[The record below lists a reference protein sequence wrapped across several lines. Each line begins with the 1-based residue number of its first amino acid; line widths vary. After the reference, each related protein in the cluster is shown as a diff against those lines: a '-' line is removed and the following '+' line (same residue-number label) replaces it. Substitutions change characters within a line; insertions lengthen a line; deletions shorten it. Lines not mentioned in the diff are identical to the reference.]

1 LKPIIWLASFP
12 KSGNT
17 WLRLLLTHVSAG
29 DDRGINAIG
38 IARGLAGSRQGF
50 DEACLVASGLLCP
63 DECDAMRPAYY
74 RYLAQRRTQ
83 ADAEAEAEAARA
95 SDDDDP
101 LRQWMFMKTH
111 DAWTCTTRGEALLG
125 GADAAHAAVLIVR
138 DPRDVVAS
146 FANHN
151 NSTLEAA
158 AALMGDP
165 DGALAMKEDRQPLQ
179 IRQKLLG
186 WSGFHRSWLD
196 QRDVPVHLVRYED
209 LQADTSGTLGALL
222 TALGIAVDPARLE
235 RAVELSA
242 FDRLQA
248 QEAEGGF
255 REGPVR
261 TATGRFFRSGRSGG
275 WREELSEDLRAI
287 IERDHGAMM
296 RQFGY
301 VPEGAA

>member
-1 LKPIIWLASFP
+1 MKPIIWLASFP

-29 DDRGINAIG
+29 DDCGINAIG

-50 DEACLVASGLLCP
+50 DEACLIASGLLTA
-63 DECDAMRPAYY
+63 DECDAMRPAHY
-74 RYLAQRRTQ
+74 RDLAERW
-83 ADAEAEAEAARA
+83 ARA
-95 SDDDDP
+95 RDEQDESARGSSDDP
-101 LRQWMFMKTH
+101 LRPWMFMKTH
-111 DAWTCTTRGEALLG
+111 DAWTYTTRGEALLG
-125 GADAAHAAVLIVR
+125 GGDAAHAAVLIVR

-158 AALMGDP
+158 AALMGNP
-165 DGALAMKEDRQPLQ
+165 DSALAMKNDRQPLQ
-179 IRQKLLG
+179 MRQKLLG
-186 WSGFHRSWLD
+186 WSGFHRSWLE
-196 QRDVPVHLVRYED
+196 QRDVPVHVVRYED
-209 LQADTSGTLGALL
+209 LHADTPGTLGALL
-222 TALGIAVDPARLE
+222 AALGIAVDPARLA

-242 FDRLQA
+242 FERLQA

-287 IERDHGAMM
+287 IERDHGAVM

-301 VPEGAA
+301 VPEGLP